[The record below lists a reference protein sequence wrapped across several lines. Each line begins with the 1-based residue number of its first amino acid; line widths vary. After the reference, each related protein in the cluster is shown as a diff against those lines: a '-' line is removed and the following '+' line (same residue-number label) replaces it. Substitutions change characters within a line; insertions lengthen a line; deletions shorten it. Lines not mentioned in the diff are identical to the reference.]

1 MEKTEFTQFN
11 LNQSL
16 IDALTRIG
24 FNTPTQI
31 QEMCLPHVL
40 DGSDIFALAET
51 GSGKT
56 GAFAI
61 PIIHQILEAQ
71 VNGEEKGLYVILSP
85 TRELAQ
91 QTDKVIKMIAQD
103 LDIKTVCVIGGES
116 IEKQKEILE
125 LKPNIIVA
133 TPGRLLDV
141 IKSTK
146 MDVSIVKGVVFDEAD
161 RLFDMGFKKDIEYIL
176 KDMPDSRQFIMV
188 SATTNFEVMSMAY
201 KFKSNPIEIK
211 LSEEKILVDNIDDKI
226 AMIQSDEKMPYLVNL
241 LNNHI
246 DTYAII
252 FCNTQYQT
260 HLLAQ
265 WLIDN
270 GFKAKAIS
278 GRLPQNQRTKLMEEF
293 HAKTVTILVCT
304 DVAARGLD
312 IKDINLVVNFD
323 LPSDPAN
330 YVHRIGR
337 TGRAGKKGEAISFCS
352 FEDCENLDAIIAL
365 IGKSIPKVDIDDS
378 CFATNVT
385 KRPRIEPK
393 SLKSYDEINAEKRAD
408 AKAGKN
414 SKNNKPVKEKPYK
427 KVDLILNLERPDVAN
442 DSTNKKEFLRT
453 ILDNEK
459 INTLA
464 LDYFKI
470 NDESLLKTEVLK
482 KGMKKFFFFG
492 PRKITYKVVLKPVY
506 KKLLSPLLTDII
518 NLLKLRV
525 KVNVSFKGNVIL
537 SFEGADI
544 EILKKNNSEL
554 LASFEQIS
562 WSYLIGKIDLPR
574 HVKVISRVFDQTY
587 DEAKA
592 KNTKN
597 SKGPNTNGP
606 KKFDDSDFAQI
617 IEEAKQIKEK
627 VVETK
632 TAILMRP
639 LNAAQRRQVHELL
652 GDDKLV
658 KTNSIGD
665 GRLKQIEISYRQ

>member
-1 MEKTEFTQFN
+1 MEKTEFTHFN

-16 IDALTRIG
+16 LDALTRIE

-31 QEMCLPHVL
+31 QEMCLPHL
-40 DGSDIFALAET
+40 LEGSDIFALAET

-71 VNGEEKGLYVILSP
+71 QNGEEKGLYIILSP

-91 QTDKVIKMIAQD
+91 QTDKVIKLIAEN

-141 IKSTK
+141 IKTTNL
-146 MDVSIVKGVVFDEAD
+146 DVSNVKAVVFDEAD

-201 KFKSNPIEIK
+201 KFKSNPIEVK
-211 LSEEKILVDNIDDKI
+211 LSEETILVENIDDKI
-226 AMIQSDEKMPYLVNL
+226 AMIQSDEKMPFLVNL

-323 LPSDPAN
+323 LPQDAAN

-352 FEDCENLDAIIAL
+352 FEDCENLDDIIAL
-365 IGKSIPKVDIDDS
+365 IGKSIPKIDIDDS
-378 CFATNVT
+378 SFATNVT

-393 SLKSYDEINAEKRAD
+393 SLRTYDDINAETRAN

-414 SKNNKPVKEKPYK
+414 SKGKTIKEKPYK
-427 KVDLILNLERPDVAN
+427 KADLILNLERPDVAN
-442 DSTNKKEFLRT
+442 DSTSKKEFIRT
-453 ILDNEK
+453 ILDSESIK
-459 INTLA
+459 TLA
-464 LDYFKI
+464 LDFFKI
-470 NDESLLKTEVLK
+470 NDDSLLKIEIVK

-492 PRKITYKVVLKPVY
+492 SRKVTYKVTLKPVY
-506 KKLLSPLLTDII
+506 KKLLSPFLTDII
-518 NLLKLRV
+518 NILKLRV
-525 KVNVSFKGNVIL
+525 KVNVSFKSNVIL
-537 SFEGADI
+537 SYEGQDI
-544 EILKKNNSEL
+544 ELLKKNNSEL
-554 LASFEQIS
+554 LASFEQLS

-574 HVKVISRVFDQTY
+574 HVKVISRVFDQSY

-592 KNTKN
+592 KHDPKSNH
-597 SKGPNTNGP
+597 KGERKF
-606 KKFDDSDFAQI
+606 KKTYDDSDFAEI
-617 IEEAKQIKEK
+617 IKEAKEIKEK
-627 VVETK
+627 VIESK
-632 TAILMRP
+632 SAILMRP

-658 KTNSIGD
+658 KTNSVGE
-665 GRLKQIEISYRQ
+665 GRLKQIEVSYRA